1 MIRTSLQISSK
12 DYYSCVLTKRI
23 PVRVTI
29 VTIQLPEGYGYVEP
43 LAGGELTIQTYTN
56 ALKASK
62 SVLEFEITYRSQDVY
77 WTRIVHKLDF
87 PSIYETVLES
97 GNMSLLPITIV
108 SGIQYHIV
116 LSPSRDALKT
126 LLKTLKTRFTTV
138 KILSLHSEPLK
149 PKTTL
154 LTQKQLEAFKLAFDQ
169 GYYQIPRRIKIED
182 LAKKLNVKRVAVQ
195 ERLRR
200 AEIRIFTEYIK
211 SIQSF

>member
-1 MIRTSLQISSK
+1 MIRTYLEISSK
-12 DYYSCVLTKRI
+12 DYYSCELTKKI
-23 PVRVTI
+23 PVKVTI

-43 LAGGELTIQTYTN
+43 LEGGEHTIQIYTN
-56 ALKASK
+56 ALKSSK
-62 SVLEFEITYRSQDVY
+62 SILEFEITYKSEDVY

-97 GNMSLLPITIV
+97 GNMSLLPITILNGV
-108 SGIQYHIV
+108 QYHTV
-116 LSPSRDALKT
+116 LSPSRDALRT
-126 LLKTLKTRFTTV
+126 LLKTLKRRFTTV

-149 PKTTL
+149 SKTTL
-154 LTQKQLEAFKLAFDQ
+154 LTQKQLEAFKLAFNQ

-182 LAKKLNVKRVAVQ
+182 LAKKLDVKRVAVQ

-211 SIQSF
+211 NIQSF